1 MNRIAYV
8 LLSCIAFLA
17 ACQSDPHGV
26 EAQPLPT
33 GEGIAFRLQYD
44 GFDNEAT
51 RSTGTVPADYSK
63 VAFCVIDAE
72 GFAVDGL
79 KGLFDPAESVLHLEG
94 LREGDYRLLLLGIR
108 GDERADGA
116 TIHTLR
122 TIDDE
127 WLTFPETI
135 DRPLEAEYFYSQ
147 SPFSVVVTTGAAG
160 NELTVEGDREVTQQ
174 RIVGRTD
181 FTFAYNNPY
190 VETAMLSQS
199 VTLQSPRFRTGV
211 TGDGAFTGSSDGGDF
226 TVSLDGQTSYLLLP
240 TVTGEALRGEVEM
253 TSRNYRG
260 TTVRRAYGFELGAVV
275 PNRIATVRTQVE
287 HPDDRSAVAFVTE
300 TALDVQTLEYILQDD
315 EHHTVYTDRTQRS
328 FNTARPL
335 QISVTDEGQLH
346 VRFYSP
352 RELTDV
358 LIRARIPALGN
369 EFFDIAYFDRI
380 PAFADFYGELPIAE
394 RKVFARTTSGAI
406 LEAGP
411 LDAATLATAEFEA
424 LSDDPFWAKLQA
436 IRHGWN
442 IAFALYDGDPTKPDG
457 GPVGNW
463 MGIRPVHCREAVA
476 LFLNFTYMIDMPEHE
491 EILRA
496 NVDRLYGNGGVN
508 DKVTVEVVLQQM
520 RQARSLNVGLVYPG
534 NGVIGLGGGTV
545 FGAYQQA
552 WFQHYFNTYAC
563 EIMFHELGHVMGYNH
578 SSSFTYGP
586 WAQELM
592 NNFYVNHIAEMPI
605 DSPSYLNSAQNPNKY

>member
-17 ACQSDPHGV
+17 ACQSDPHGG

-33 GEGIAFRLQYD
+33 GDGIVFRLRYD
-44 GFDNEAT
+44 AFDNGAT
-51 RSTGTVPADYSK
+51 RSAESVPADYSK
-63 VAFCVIDAE
+63 VDFYVIDE
-72 GFAVDGL
+72 DGFVVDGL
-79 KGLFDPAESVLHLEG
+79 KGVFDPTEAAIRLEG

-122 TIDDE
+122 TIDDA
-127 WLTFPETI
+127 WLTFPEEI

-147 SPFSVVVTTGAAG
+147 SPFSVVAVPGAAG
-160 NELTVEGDREVTQQ
+160 NELIVEGDSEVTQQ

-181 FTFAYNNPY
+181 FTFAYNNTY
-190 VETAMLSQS
+190 VETAMLSQN
-199 VTLQSPRFRTGV
+199 VILQSPRFCTGV
-211 TGDGAFTGSSDGGDF
+211 TGDGAFTGSSDGGNF
-226 TVSLDGQTSYLLLP
+226 TVSLDESTSVLLLP
-240 TVTGEALRGEVEM
+240 TVAGEALRGEVEM
-253 TSRNYRG
+253 TSRDYRG
-260 TTVRRAYGFELGAVV
+260 TTTRRAYGFELGAVI
-275 PNRIATVRTQVE
+275 PNRIATVHTQVD

-300 TALDVQTLEYILQDD
+300 TALEAHTLEYILQDD
-315 EHHTVYTDRTQRS
+315 EPHTVYTDRTQRS
-328 FNTARPL
+328 FNTAQPL
-335 QISVTDEGQLH
+335 QVSFTDEGQLH

-380 PAFADFYGELPIAE
+380 PAFADFYGELTIA
-394 RKVFARTTSGAI
+394 RRTAFTRTTSGAI
-406 LEAGP
+406 LEIGP

-424 LSDDPFWAKLQA
+424 VSDDPFWAKLQA
-436 IRHGWN
+436 IRHGWT
-442 IAFALYDGDPTKPDG
+442 IAFSLYGGDPTKPDG

-496 NVDRLYGNGGVN
+496 NVDRLYGNGGVD

-534 NGVIGLGGGTV
+534 NGIIGLGGGSA

-552 WFQHYFNTYAC
+552 WFQHYFNTYSC

-592 NNFYVNHIAEMPI
+592 NHFYVDHIAEMPI